1 MKNIPSITGW
11 FLVLLAFG
19 LYFFGIAYGIY
30 RCFPSSGAPIP
41 LPDALDI
48 MISSLGAILLTN
60 LGAVLGI
67 SVANPSSALAKKIMP
82 AFTNKAVENIEN
94 PMNLREQLQYMAML
108 IYLLCLTA
116 CFICW
121 AVKGFKADAQYVIA
135 IIPQMGKTLI
145 GVVTA
150 YLAFILGKQQA

>member
-1 MKNIPSITGW
+1 MKNIPALTGW
-11 FLVLLAFG
+11 FLIFLAFG
-19 LYFFGIAYGIY
+19 LYVFGIGYAIY
-30 RCFPSSGAPIP
+30 KCFPGSGAVGT

-67 SVANPSSALAKKIMP
+67 SVVNPQSALSRKVLP
-82 AFTNKAVENIEN
+82 NSLKALKAPEN
-94 PMNLREQLQYMAML
+94 PMNLREQIQYTAML
-108 IYLLCLTA
+108 VFLVCLTA

-121 AVKGFKADAQYVIA
+121 AVKGFDSKPENIIA
-135 IIPQMGKTLI
+135 LVPQLGKTLI

-150 YLAFILGKQQA
+150 YLGFILGKQQP